1 MSKRFGPIVQQGYV
15 VPDIDAAMRH
25 WIARGVGPFFIEH
38 LRGFDALVD
47 GARIK
52 TELKA
57 AFAYSGDQQIEVI
70 QPLGDRTT
78 IYSEYLIDHPAGGLQ
93 HLAFWCEDVPEKLAE
108 LEKSG
113 ARFRLRQAYGDAHAY
128 LDSDEQPGV
137 MIQLMARTPQMEGL
151 FAIIRTAAE
160 SWDGVTDPVRKIDWS
175 TGAPVIRSA

>member
-1 MSKRFGPIVQQGYV
+1 VSKRFGPVVQQGYV
-15 VPDIDAAMRH
+15 VPSIDAAMRH

-47 GARIK
+47 GARVK

-70 QPLGDRTT
+70 QPLGASPT
-78 IYSEYLIDHPAGGLQ
+78 IYSEYLAEHPEGGLQ
-93 HLAFWCEDVPEKLAE
+93 HLAFWCESVPEKLAE
-108 LEKSG
+108 LEASG
-113 ARFRLRQAYGDAHAY
+113 AGFRLRQAYGDGHAY
-128 LDSDEQPGV
+128 LDSRAHPGV
-137 MIQLMARTPQMEGL
+137 MIQLMARTPRMEGL
-151 FAIIRTAAE
+151 FAIIRAAAE